1 MKTAKRILIVDDDTD
16 IINVVRTILENENYE
31 VFEANGKEEALKL
44 LETLKPNL
52 AILDV
57 MMNTQY
63 EGFELAEEIK
73 TNHKEIPVVMQTS
86 IEVFNSPDADAM
98 GYARA
103 YRNQMKDK
111 NMEVLLVQNTIY
123 CNAGI
128 DYRNEEGKIIWL
140 PIDGFIRK
148 PVKAK
153 NLLETI
159 NKIVR

>member
-1 MKTAKRILIVDDDTD
+1 MKTAKKILIVDDDTD

-44 LETLKPNL
+44 LETLKPNI

-73 TNHKEIPVVMQTS
+73 KNHKEIPVVMQTS

-103 YRNQMKDK
+103 YRDKMKDK
-111 NMEVLLVQNTIY
+111 NMEVLLVQDTISG
-123 CNAGI
+123 NAGI
-128 DYRNEEGKIIWL
+128 DYRNEENKIIWL

-148 PVKAK
+148 PVRAQ

-159 NKIVR
+159 NKIVK